1 MVFWPIW
8 PLRVDA
14 RSCRLA
20 APEDASALLF
30 PISKPFFA
38 IMLPRK
44 HRLTA
49 DKDVTRVLRQGR
61 AVFTNL
67 VAIKA
72 VANDLGYARVAV
84 VVSTK
89 VHKRAVERNLIKRRL
104 RAVLTTIIPKLTV
117 GVDMV
122 VMGQNEAVGRTQ
134 ADLGAAVEYCLN
146 KLRLI

>member
-1 MVFWPIW
+1 
-8 PLRVDA
+8 
-14 RSCRLA
+14 
-20 APEDASALLF
+20 
-30 PISKPFFA
+30 
-38 IMLPRK
+38 MLPRK

-72 VANDLGYARVAV
+72 LANDLGYARTAV

-89 VHKRAVERNLIKRRL
+89 VHKRAVQRNLIKRRI
-104 RAVLTTIIPKLTV
+104 RAVLALFIPKMPV

-122 VMGQNEAVGRTQ
+122 ITAKNEAVGRSQ
-134 ADLGAAVEYCLN
+134 EDLGAALEYCLK
-146 KLRLI
+146 KLQII